1 MAVRVALTMRTTD
14 SMTGTSTS
22 TPTSQRSSGLHAEQA
37 DGRCDCELEEVAR
50 PDQCGRRGHAPSD
63 VLAPAEPVGQAGI
76 QVDLDKDRDGEYGVT
91 TGCR

>member
-1 MAVRVALTMRTTD
+1 MAVRVALTMRSTD

-22 TPTSQRSSGLHAEQA
+22 TPTSQRSSGLQAGQA

-63 VLAPAEPVGQAGI
+63 VAEPVGQAGI
-76 QVDLDKDRDGEYGVT
+76 QVD
-91 TGCR
+91 